1 MRLEKTRID
10 HKPTQQES
18 YMNGISGIGGM
29 NQMQAFPGTRRPYP
43 EEMAQQLFSRLDA
56 SDQGY
61 IEKSDLLSAL
71 ETVSSVTDASDLSRD
86 DSALDELFTQLDSDG
101 DGKVTEEEFT
111 DSMVRIDQQ
120 INDLFSQMRMN
131 EAKTGMAPPPPP
143 PPPEGMNDTEDLGF
157 TKEELQAQLKEIG
170 SSDEKRSTLIENI
183 IANFEEADSDGDGR
197 VNLNEATAFDQSG
210 SEATESSSTS
220 TAGNNDMELSEKVM
234 LQIVRLMQSYNLGS
248 DAETEAASSLSVS
261 V

>member
-1 MRLEKTRID
+1 
-10 HKPTQQES
+10 
-18 YMNGISGIGGM
+18 MNGISGIGGM

-86 DSALDELFTQLDSDG
+86 DTALDELFTQLDSDG

-197 VNLNEATAFDQSG
+197 VNLNEAMAFEQSG
-210 SEATESSSTS
+210 DGTTESSGTPSAS
-220 TAGNNDMELSEKVM
+220 NSDMALSEKVM

>member
-1 MRLEKTRID
+1 
-10 HKPTQQES
+10 
-18 YMNGISGIGGM
+18 MNGISGIGGM
-29 NQMQAFPGTRRPYP
+29 NQMQAFHGARRPDP

-61 IEKSDLLSAL
+61 IGKSDLLSAL
-71 ETVSSVTDASDLSRD
+71 ETVSSVTEPSGPDND

-120 INDLFSQMRMN
+120 INGLFSQMRMN
-131 EAKTGMAPPPPP
+131 EAMTGMAPPPPP
-143 PPPEGMNDTEDLGF
+143 PPPEGMNGTEDLGF
-157 TKEELQAQLKEIG
+157 TKEELQAQLEGIG
-170 SSDEKRSTLIENI
+170 NSDEKRSTLIENI

-197 VNLNEATAFDQSG
+197 VNLNEAMAFDQSG
-210 SEATESSSTS
+210 SEATENSSTS
-220 TAGNNDMELSEKVM
+220 IASNTDMELSEKVM
-234 LQIVRLMQSYNLGS
+234 LQIMRLMQSYNLGG
-248 DAETEAASSLSVS
+248 DAESDAASSLSVT